1 MIDNP
6 TGMPPI
12 VVWAHYILGLNVLIT
27 NSPDGDVGFGSIES
41 PQVRI
46 KWDSE
51 WSLNSSHSDEQGST
65 SSNLSNTRASP
76 DIYLLDADMHVLLE
90 TEPSENTATEIV
102 GQESHRLRGYGTT
115 FLRRLFNTDSLIT
128 DDDPIFADTANFAVT
143 VAILFSRKMRRSSP
157 SFGVAHQQENPKQCY
172 FNTPQWPL
180 FNASHV
186 LFWGI
191 ELDKRKIVGQLGKLV
206 GTRVIDMAL
215 PTNLRNY
222 ISRIGQPNHDGE
234 SPVFENYPQDEFL
247 AENMHKLV
255 SWILSFAQVIG
266 VESCHDLPL
275 RILPN
280 WVTDSSILSWDIGSS
295 IDIQSHFC
303 FDLIRRLMR
312 NDSFTKSSGVTSSKK
327 PPNATSENL
336 FLTCHQGWSL
346 FYSSVGDYD
355 PEEISCELVY
365 IRQGVPT
372 NTRTGERKN
381 RIADALMIL
390 QTPQWS
396 DLLISEDSYIP
407 RCAKKVYK
415 RTEHYSTKSSEF
427 WLSIRYNIED
437 SEFHGRTPSQK
448 RGRPQKYSIHAS
460 HA

>member
-1 MIDNP
+1 MPFDSQFSLSLEIAKVFPVRQLVQAGAEELVSLVRALRKDGSDFLVKEDLANVFGRGRIEPALEPDFRKAACSNQTSQYPWEKICASVENRFPKSIRWFYTEQSPLKSLSPHLLLGAMDYLYMTRSLPEDRLVMIDNP

-255 SWILSFAQVIG
+255 SWILSFAQEVD
-266 VESCHDLPL
+266 E
-275 RILPN
+275 
-280 WVTDSSILSWDIGSS
+280 
-295 IDIQSHFC
+295 
-303 FDLIRRLMR
+303 
-312 NDSFTKSSGVTSSKK
+312 K
-327 PPNATSENL
+327 
-336 FLTCHQGWSL
+336 
-346 FYSSVGDYD
+346 
-355 PEEISCELVY
+355 
-365 IRQGVPT
+365 
-372 NTRTGERKN
+372 
-381 RIADALMIL
+381 
-390 QTPQWS
+390 
-396 DLLISEDSYIP
+396 
-407 RCAKKVYK
+407 
-415 RTEHYSTKSSEF
+415 
-427 WLSIRYNIED
+427 
-437 SEFHGRTPSQK
+437 
-448 RGRPQKYSIHAS
+448 
-460 HA
+460 